1 MPTVIFYLQLVLPHL
16 VKHKMQTQVFIAK
29 PGALT
34 GLFLPLFGK
43 FYKGYIG
50 EIRYYLNV

>member
-1 MPTVIFYLQLVLPHL
+1 MIFYLQLVLPHL
-16 VKHKMQTQVFIAK
+16 VKHKMRTQTFIAK

-34 GLFLPLFGK
+34 GLLLPLFRK

-50 EIRYYLNV
+50 EAKHYLNM